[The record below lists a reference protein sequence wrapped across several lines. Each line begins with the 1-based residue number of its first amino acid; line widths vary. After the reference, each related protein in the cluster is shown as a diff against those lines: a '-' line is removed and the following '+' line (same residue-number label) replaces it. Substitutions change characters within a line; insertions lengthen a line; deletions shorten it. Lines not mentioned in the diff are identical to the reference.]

1 MCLLRGVLE
10 FANQLGHFTE
20 EVRAP
25 QEAGITKKLSLT
37 CVTVELN
44 RSGFYKDILQFEKQ
58 HSLEIIG
65 SCFKD
70 SVGDIFLHNNSEKIG
85 NY

>member
-25 QEAGITKKLSLT
+25 KGAGITKKLSLT
-37 CVTVELN
+37 CITVELN
-44 RSGFYKDILQFEKQ
+44 PSGFYKDILQFEKQ
-58 HSLEIIG
+58 RPLEIIG

-70 SVGDIFLHNNSEKIG
+70 SVGNIFLHDNSENIG